1 MLLGSSAVALG
12 GRQVETR
19 LAASVDFRLHVIR
32 RSDVVFD
39 SRFLVGFASPS
50 PRPVIYAVR
59 SGWLQ
64 LPGEE
69 RREGPLAWVLAPDEF
84 EAATPPAAAAG
95 TRATFCSGGSPAVIA
110 ELSVAP
116 HLLTL
121 PAGLRLPAHA
131 LPREV
136 AEIVDAVFAA
146 DSSNEQRARMNQ
158 LLDAFVEAGWLDR
171 SILASAGETLR
182 PNVERLWKVFHRFY
196 EAQQTGVTLD
206 EISAFTALSARQT
219 HRDAMDVLGL
229 LGLPPSLR
237 ASVRVLRLR
246 RAVLLLGD
254 PSIPV
259 LEIARRVGYGG
270 RDALERAFRDA
281 ALPPPHVVRRELE
294 AAMA

>member
-1 MLLGSSAVALG
+1 MALG

-19 LAASVDFRLHVIR
+19 LAASTDFRLHVIR
-32 RSDVVFD
+32 RWDVVFD
-39 SRFLVGFASPS
+39 SRFLLGFTSQK
-50 PRPVIYAVR
+50 PRPVVYIVR

-64 LPGEE
+64 LPGED
-69 RREGPLAWVLAPDEF
+69 RREGPLAWVLGPDEF
-84 EAATPPAAAAG
+84 EAASPPAASAG

-121 PAGLRLPAHA
+121 PAGLRLPGHA
-131 LPREV
+131 LPGEV
-136 AEIVDAVFAA
+136 AEIVDAFFAA
-146 DSSNEQRARMNQ
+146 DSSDAQHACVIQ
-158 LLDAFVEAGWLDR
+158 LLDAFVAAGRLAR
-171 SILASAGETLR
+171 SILDSAREPLR
-182 PNVERLWKVFHRFY
+182 PNVERLWKIFHRFY

-219 HRDAMDVLGL
+219 HRDAMDVLEL

-259 LEIARRVGYGG
+259 LEVARRVGYGG

-281 ALPPPHVVRRELE
+281 ALPPPYVVRRELE